1 MTVPATILRLT
12 KKILAKASP
21 LLMKTRI
28 QHLAQELL
36 PRGPFSRSVSI
47 LAGGTA
53 FSQAL
58 AVLASP
64 VLTRLYSVEDFGYF
78 QMYAAFMLFATLAV
92 TLRYEQAIFLPEKE
106 EVAASLVIV
115 TFCTV
120 MAMTAMFGGLA
131 WAVHRYRLLPVSAA
145 GLTPYVALIP
155 FAICGAGIYQT
166 LSIWALRQKA
176 YPRVMGTKITQVGS
190 QIAVQTGMGVFHS
203 GPLGL
208 LVGDAVGR
216 VAGSLSL
223 ARLAWNRSRSA
234 FRAARWN
241 TVWNAAVR
249 YRHFPFLSSGSSLL
263 GVAAY
268 SLPPLLMAQ
277 LYGPKTLGWFA
288 LGDRVLGA
296 PAVLI
301 GQAVS
306 QVYCVEAAALNTADP
321 NALLGLFMRSVKR
334 LLLLGFIPF
343 LTFLFFG
350 PILFGFIFGQSW
362 REAGV
367 YARWLAAMHYV
378 AFVSWPLTPTLNILE
393 KQSWQLGWE
402 IGRLLLVMGSL
413 WLTHHWGWSARS
425 AIGTFGAAI
434 FVGYASH
441 LLLSHYGIKK
451 RIRQFETDKQSRS
464 IASPEYVESGMF

>member
-1 MTVPATILRLT
+1 MSEFQIYMSVAVFAAVILAIAFDVIDMAVATLLGVSVLIGFDVLREDDIIAAVKTAGGPLSLLFGGMVVARTLASTGLFDRVGAAYLRATRGSGKRFLLLLIALVAPLCAFLPNATTVILLAPVIVRVTVALEVDFVGPLILTAIVSNSAGLLTLVGDPAT
-12 KKILAKASP
+12 
-21 LLMKTRI
+21 
-28 QHLAQELL
+28 
-36 PRGPFSRSVSI
+36 
-47 LAGGTA
+47 
-53 FSQAL
+53 
-58 AVLASP
+58 
-64 VLTRLYSVEDFGYF
+64 
-78 QMYAAFMLFATLAV
+78 
-92 TLRYEQAIFLPEKE
+92 FL
-106 EVAASLVIV
+106 
-115 TFCTV
+115 
-120 MAMTAMFGGLA
+120 
-131 WAVHRYRLLPVSAA
+131 
-145 GLTPYVALIP
+145 
-155 FAICGAGIYQT
+155 
-166 LSIWALRQKA
+166 
-176 YPRVMGTKITQVGS
+176 VGS
-190 QIAVQTGMGVFHS
+190 SIGMSFGEYLRIHS